1 MRELTYKVP
10 FRRLAKLSR
19 SIGRKAY
26 SGIWWARWLLLVFFF
41 AVLFALSA
49 FEDSLAGILV
59 PFGISYSVNVLLIAT
74 ILLVLAGMF
83 LIRKYQRRQVKDRVD
98 FDQSIR
104 LVQDENGIRIA
115 TDQIEY
121 FVKWPGISQVL
132 IERDGVVLSHGNLFW
147 LVPDTAFASPA
158 ERLGF
163 IRDVY
168 DRLEEKARAAS
179 ERHVRPMLEAGGRSQ
194 F

>member
-10 FRRLAKLSR
+10 FRRLGKLGR
-19 SIGRKAY
+19 SMGRKAY
-26 SGIWWARWLLLVFFF
+26 SGVWWARWLLLVAFF

-49 FEDSLAGILV
+49 FEDSLAGILA
-59 PFGISYSVNVLLIAT
+59 PFGISYSLNVLLVVT
-74 ILLVLAGMF
+74 VLAALTGMF

-98 FDQSIR
+98 FDQSVR
-104 LVQDENGIRIA
+104 LVQEENGIRIA
-115 TDQIEY
+115 TGQIEY
-121 FVKWPGISQVL
+121 YLKWPGISQIL
-132 IERDGVVLSHGNLFW
+132 IEHDGVVLSHGSLFW

-179 ERHVRPMLEAGGRSQ
+179 ERHVRPVLKAGGRSQ